1 MRRPALH
8 RTSRPAAHPAWA
20 HPYPTGLFSPVF
32 YADGDPVEPSAGDP
46 GDGDP
51 TAGTPRPKSK
61 PQPPATRPGPAEG
74 EVIVQRE
81 WLDQK
86 FILEKES
93 GRRNGN
99 QRLAAD
105 LGFADVQAMRSYVE
119 AQRKAEEAQLSETER
134 RAKELEE
141 RERKLAEKETQ
152 AAARERV
159 ANRRAVLVG
168 LGATGTDLDDATALL
183 RVDGDA
189 TDDEVTA
196 AAEALK
202 TRRPELFG
210 VRTTADPAAPQLPPA
225 PGGAP
230 AGGPPARQAPTG
242 KPGDRGREMAR
253 LRGHKPAA

>member
-1 MRRPALH
+1 MRRPTQH
-8 RTSRPAAHPAWA
+8 HSIPAAQSAWV
-20 HPYPTGLFSPVF
+20 HPYAGITSHSVF
-32 YADGDPVEPSAGDP
+32 YNDGGDPPSGDASTAPAG
-46 GDGDP
+46 GDQ
-51 TAGTPRPKSK
+51 ASTPKPKA
-61 PQPPATRPGPAEG
+61 PATRPGPADG
-74 EVIVQRE
+74 ELIVRSD
-81 WLDQK
+81 WLEQK
-86 FILEKES
+86 LTAEKDS
-93 GRRNGN
+93 GRRNGT

-105 LGFADVQAMRSYVE
+105 LGFDDVNTLRQYIE
-119 AQRKAEEAQLSETER
+119 DKKKAEQAQLSETER
-134 RAKELEE
+134 RAQELEE
-141 RERKLAEKETQ
+141 RERKLAEKETL

-159 ANRRAVLVG
+159 ATRRAILVG

-183 RVDGDA
+183 RVENDA
-189 TDDEVTA
+189 TDDDVTA

-210 VRTTADPAAPQLPPA
+210 IRTQTDPAPQQLPPA